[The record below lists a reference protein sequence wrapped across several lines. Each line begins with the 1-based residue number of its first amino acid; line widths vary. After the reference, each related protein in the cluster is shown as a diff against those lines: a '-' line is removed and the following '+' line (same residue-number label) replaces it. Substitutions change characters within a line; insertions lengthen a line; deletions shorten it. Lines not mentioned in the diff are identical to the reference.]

1 MLYLPYQGSDRC
13 LHPLP
18 LLPLPQCFA
27 IRSHQSTFSLSYWE
41 NDVAFITLSIILQS
55 FSPAS
60 PCFVYLTKCHAI
72 ANHKTNSCNFFNLLP
87 KMMSS
92 TPAACL
98 WSFSY
103 SRSRTIPYQ
112 EPQLLSVI
120 LSSMPLPSSLVSLLG
135 TKLVYCPFYPLH
147 KTKLIL

>member
-1 MLYLPYQGSDRC
+1 MLYIPYQGSDRC

-18 LLPLPQCFA
+18 LLLLPHCFA

-41 NDVAFITLSIILQS
+41 NDVASITLSIILQS

-72 ANHKTNSCNFFNLLP
+72 PNHKTNSCNFFNLLP

-120 LSSMPLPSSLVSLLG
+120 LSSMPLPSSLASLLG
-135 TKLVYCPFYPLH
+135 TKLVYCLFYPLH
-147 KTKLIL
+147 KKKLIL

>member
-1 MLYLPYQGSDRC
+1 MLYVPYQGSDRC

-18 LLPLPQCFA
+18 LLPLPHCFA

-41 NDVAFITLSIILQS
+41 NDVACITLMLILQS

-72 ANHKTNSCNFFNLLP
+72 PNHKTNSCNFFNLLP

-103 SRSRTIPYQ
+103 IFQKPYHTIPRA
-112 EPQLLSVI
+112 SVAVHH
-120 LSSMPLPSSLVSLLG
+120 LVINAIAL
-135 TKLVYCPFYPLH
+135 
-147 KTKLIL
+147 